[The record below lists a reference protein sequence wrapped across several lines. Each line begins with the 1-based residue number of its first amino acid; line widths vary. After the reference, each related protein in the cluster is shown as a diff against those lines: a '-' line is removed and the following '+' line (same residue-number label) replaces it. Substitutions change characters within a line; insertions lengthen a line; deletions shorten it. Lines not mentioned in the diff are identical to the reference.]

1 MLGVDTARPA
11 GDVEGTISGAPDAE
25 LEAIFAR
32 NIDTISAINRERG
45 IRTVWVGQVM
55 NPILGDR
62 GSPWVPEATS
72 PWVPLVPNKD
82 LLALIARLND
92 ILKRRAAALGDGY
105 VEVDAGASRPTISST
120 TAASLRPAAP
130 SSRSSLACRGDS
142 LRQQPLS

>member
-1 MLGVDTARPA
+1 VLGVDTARPA
-11 GDVEGTISGAPDAE
+11 GDVAGTISGAPDVE
-25 LEAIFAR
+25 VEAIFAC
-32 NIDTISAINRERG
+32 NVDTISAINRQRG

-92 ILKRRAAALGDGY
+92 ILKRRAARRCL
-105 VEVDAGASRPTISST
+105 
-120 TAASLRPAAP
+120 
-130 SSRSSLACRGDS
+130 CRGRCRS
-142 LRQQPLS
+142 LHGRRFCRPRPLHAGRRRQVRAAACGDNR